1 MGPYTTDQFIDRAR
15 WVEGCYNFKHIDPR
29 ICDFLATCEERD
41 IQAVATVFGSD
52 HVLIKKAQVLRGEHM
67 YGAAQNGY
75 IDCINYL
82 IMCGLKIDP
91 ETTYIA
97 SRDGNLPMLKYAVNK
112 GMQCT
117 RMDMLISTLAGRGNC
132 TAYLREIGCP
142 EM

>member
-1 MGPYTTDQFIDRAR
+1 
-15 WVEGCYNFKHIDPR
+15 
-29 ICDFLATCEERD
+29 
-41 IQAVATVFGSD
+41 
-52 HVLIKKAQVLRGEHM
+52 M